1 LLESMCHGEWSSQ
14 LSVPHLIADITKRC
28 LRHPAVL
35 LAVLLNEPTRR
46 ALVNATEGYSLV
58 GAPSLPWEIGNAL
71 VAGVRRKRI
80 SAADVQQAWASY
92 QSVPVRLAHIDAG
105 RAVNLALESGLYAYD
120 GYVLETALAEGLALL
135 TLDLGLARA
144 AQKIGVK
151 LKEF

>member
-1 LLESMCHGEWSSQ
+1 MASLVVDTS
-14 LSVPHLIADITKRC
+14 
-28 LRHPAVL
+28 VL

-46 ALVNATEGYSLV
+46 ALVNATEGYS
-58 GAPSLPWEIGNAL
+58 L

-120 GYVLETALAEGLALL
+120 GYVLQTALAEGLALL
-135 TLDLGLARA
+135 TLDLGL
-144 AQKIGVK
+144 
-151 LKEF
+151 

>member
-1 LLESMCHGEWSSQ
+1 MASLVVDTS
-14 LSVPHLIADITKRC
+14 
-28 LRHPAVL
+28 VL

-92 QSVPVRLAHIDAG
+92 QSVPLRLAHIDAG

-120 GYVLETALAEGLALL
+120 GYVLETAIAEGLALL